1 MEEMSYVLSFTFF
14 LLSLIFS
21 LHWWPLAFLILSPPV
36 QNVAIPFGLPYL
48 LIELFYIGM
57 PVVRTV
63 GPTVTWLPNFLGKR
77 TVDYHI
83 FLPMGLRCA
92 RSAKKLEVPK
102 KSYIGQRGYL
112 PLRVSK
118 DAFKW
123 KCQKRF
129 VTYKT
134 SNRKTVFKYSSM
146 RLKTESEAT
155 ERLSPHTPAA

>member
-63 GPTVTWLPNFLGKR
+63 GPTVT
-77 TVDYHI
+77 
-83 FLPMGLRCA
+83 
-92 RSAKKLEVPK
+92 
-102 KSYIGQRGYL
+102 
-112 PLRVSK
+112 
-118 DAFKW
+118 
-123 KCQKRF
+123 
-129 VTYKT
+129 
-134 SNRKTVFKYSSM
+134 
-146 RLKTESEAT
+146 
-155 ERLSPHTPAA
+155 